1 MIIDFKQQTPSSCYH
16 LMTQTVVPRPI
27 AWVLSE
33 NEPPLTSPVQPSYN
47 LAPFSFFNAICSD
60 PPLLML
66 SVGKKSDGTTKDT
79 RVNLLSGRDF
89 VIHIAQTAQANA
101 LSRTSAELA
110 YGDSEVTANEL
121 SLTEFPGS
129 PVPRLEE
136 CQVAYHC
143 TLYDSHTLG
152 PNEQTIIYAE
162 ICQMYVGDNAIK
174 QQDNRYV
181 IDALAIDPLLR
192 LGANQYATMGK
203 PFTLK
208 RP

>member
-1 MIIDFKQQTPSSCYH
+1 MIIDFKQQTPSHCYH

-33 NEPPLTSPVQPSYN
+33 NSPSTTSLTEPSYN

-66 SVGKKSDGTTKDT
+66 SIGKKSDGSEKDT
-79 RVNLLSGRDF
+79 RANLLSGRDF
-89 VIHIAQTAQANA
+89 VIHIAQAAQADV

-110 YGDSEVTANEL
+110 YGDSEVTASQL
-121 SLTEFPGS
+121 SLIDFPGS
-129 PVPRLEE
+129 PIPRLAE

-143 TLYDSHTLG
+143 KLYDTHTLG
-152 PNEQTIIYAE
+152 PNAQAIIYAE
-162 ICQMYVGDNAIK
+162 ICHLYVDDEAIK
-174 QQDNRYV
+174 QQGNRYV

-203 PFTLK
+203 PFSLK